1 MDWIRLRENIEKE
14 AKYDFENHKVF
25 GSAYLVACGDK
36 TVKACFGNN
45 SLHSERPVTDKTL
58 FRLASMTKPI
68 TAVATLILVERGLL
82 SLDDGI
88 DRYLPEFR
96 DVKIIDAEGNSRPPR
111 SIPTLRHIL
120 THTSGIGSN
129 YEKLTDMT
137 ATDRATLDAAVAYY
151 RSKGLDFEPGS
162 TQMYSGVGA
171 FDVLTKI
178 IETVSGRDYL
188 TFLKDEILLPLGM
201 TDTTFLPTEE
211 QWSRMVRMHSKRD
224 GESAEFAMHDGCVF
238 ESTPATHFLG
248 GAGLVSTLSDYAK
261 FARMLLCKGTLDGV
275 RILSEESVAAMSTP
289 YFPTSDNESWGLG
302 VRVITSESYPHL
314 PVGSFGWS
322 GAYGSHFWIDPK
334 NDLFAVFM
342 KNSMF
347 DGGAANESARSFERA
362 VYTAFPLK
370 KN

>member
-1 MDWIRLRENIEKE
+1 MNWKCLRENIEKE

-25 GSAYLVACGDK
+25 GSAYLVGRGDE
-36 TVKACFGNN
+36 TITLCFGNI
-45 SLHSERPVTDKTL
+45 SLHSEHSVTNKTL

-68 TAVATLILVERGLL
+68 TAVATLILAERGLL
-82 SLDDGI
+82 SLDDGV

-96 DVKIIDAEGNSRPPR
+96 EVKIIDAEGNARPPR

-129 YEKLTDMT
+129 YEKLSDMT
-137 ATDRATLDAAVAYY
+137 QADRATLDAAIAYY
-151 RSKGLDFEPGS
+151 RSKGLDFEPGT
-162 TQMYSGVGA
+162 TQMYSGVAA

-211 QWSRMVRMHSKRD
+211 QWSRMVRMHNKRD

-248 GAGLVSTLSDYAK
+248 GAGLASTLSDYAK
-261 FARMLLCKGTLDGV
+261 FARMLLRKGTLDGV
-275 RILSEESVAAMSTP
+275 RILSEQSVALMSTP

-302 VRVITSESYPHL
+302 VRVITSEGYPHL

-322 GAYGSHFWIDPK
+322 GAYGSHFWIDPQ

-347 DGGAANESARSFERA
+347 DGGAANKSAVGFERA
-362 VYTAFPLK
+362 VYS
-370 KN
+370 